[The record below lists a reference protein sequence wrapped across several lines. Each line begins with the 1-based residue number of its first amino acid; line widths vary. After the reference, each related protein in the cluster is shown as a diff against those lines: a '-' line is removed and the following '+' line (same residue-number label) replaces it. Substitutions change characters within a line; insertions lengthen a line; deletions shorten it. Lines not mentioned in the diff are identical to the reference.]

1 MGGDDLRHVD
11 FIRRNELCKI
21 FAKAMNKSS
30 MPGYIAIR
38 CKEIFS
44 LQNIED
50 QMIGNLKPRL
60 LKSSGGRLR
69 ITYDVASAE
78 TNITSSN
85 NQNVS
90 YFCPSGVL
98 YQRIVKEP
106 WMIAKSRSTQRK
118 YWYNAVSRQSLFD
131 CPQEALIDFVSSYS
145 KR

>member
-1 MGGDDLRHVD
+1 
-11 FIRRNELCKI
+11 
-21 FAKAMNKSS
+21 

-50 QMIGNLKPRL
+50 QIIGNLKPRL

-69 ITYDVASAE
+69 ITYDVGSAE
-78 TNITSSN
+78 TNINGSN
-85 NQNVS
+85 NQHVS

-131 CPQEALIDFVSSYS
+131 CPQEASIDFLSSYS